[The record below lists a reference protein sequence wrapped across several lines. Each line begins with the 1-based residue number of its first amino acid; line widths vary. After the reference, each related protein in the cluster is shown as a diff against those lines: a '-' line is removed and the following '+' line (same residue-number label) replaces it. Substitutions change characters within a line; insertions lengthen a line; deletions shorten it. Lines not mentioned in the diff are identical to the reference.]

1 MSIYEKTSEYRSFGG
16 PIQIASNG
24 LEALRRIDEGVYNRI
39 LEEAT
44 CLALS
49 KPRPIGPASATSATS
64 PSGWLE
70 APGSLEHDLAL
81 KAACLQRASQPAEV

>member
-24 LEALRRIDEGVYNRI
+24 LEALRSIDEGVYNRI

-44 CLALS
+44 CLSFVKIKAD
-49 KPRPIGPASATSATS
+49 RAGQRAQHG
-64 PSGWLE
+64 PSG
-70 APGSLEHDLAL
+70 
-81 KAACLQRASQPAEV
+81 

>member
-44 CLALS
+44 CRSSVKTKAEMAGQ
-49 KPRPIGPASATSATS
+49 RDQRGPSV
-64 PSGWLE
+64 WLE